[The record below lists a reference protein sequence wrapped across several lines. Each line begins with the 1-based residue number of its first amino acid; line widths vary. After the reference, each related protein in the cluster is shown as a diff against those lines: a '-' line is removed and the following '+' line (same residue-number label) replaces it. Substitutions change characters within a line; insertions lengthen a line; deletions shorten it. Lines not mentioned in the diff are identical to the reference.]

1 MKKGNPK
8 RIKTRKEPNENKG
21 EERNNTHNFQNMTF

>member
-21 EERNNTHNFQNMTF
+21 RGEKQHTTFRT